1 MRFLRR
7 HLDAAELGL
16 SLLDEPAAAT
26 TAHLASCTACRRRQD
41 RLARRLRASRTGAHA
56 AADAAFTP
64 EVLERQRSAIL
75 QRIARVGAGRVLAFP
90 RATAPDEGAPALPAW
105 HGRERRWIVA
115 AAAAGLLIGFA
126 AGQWPR
132 PSSVTPAPSVAAVT
146 APAAEA
152 LRRDDT
158 LLSDVEEALTREVR
172 PEFGGLDGLT
182 PIAYESR

>member
-1 MRFLRR
+1 MRFFRR
-7 HLDAAELGL
+7 HLDATELGL
-16 SLLDEPAAAT
+16 SLLDEPDAAT
-26 TAHLASCTACRRRQD
+26 TAHLSSCTACQRRQA

-90 RATAPDEGAPALPAW
+90 RPAAHDDTTLVPAW

-115 AAAAGLLIGFA
+115 AAVAGLLIGFA

-132 PSSVTPAPSVAAVT
+132 SPEATPAVAVATTT
-146 APAAEA
+146 APATET

-172 PEFGGLDGLT
+172 TEFGGLDGLT

>member
-7 HLDAAELGL
+7 HLDATELGL
-16 SLLDEPAAAT
+16 SLLDEPDSAT
-26 TAHLASCTACRRRQD
+26 TAHLASCTVCRRRQA
-41 RLARRLRASRTGAHA
+41 RLQRRLRASRTGAHA

-90 RATAPDEGAPALPAW
+90 RPLASDDGAPSLRTW

-132 PSSVTPAPSVAAVT
+132 PSAAPASQAVAAVA
-146 APAAEA
+146 APAAES
-152 LRRDDT
+152 LRREDT

-182 PIAYESR
+182 PIAYEPR

>member
-1 MRFLRR
+1 MRFFRR
-7 HLDAAELGL
+7 HLDATELGL
-16 SLLDEPAAAT
+16 SLLDEPDAAT
-26 TAHLASCTACRRRQD
+26 TAHLGSCTACQRRQA

-64 EVLERQRSAIL
+64 EVLDRQRSAIL

-90 RATAPDEGAPALPAW
+90 RASAPDDAASLPAW

-132 PSSVTPAPSVAAVT
+132 PPAATPAGAVAAVAT
-146 APAAEA
+146 PAEPP
-152 LRRDDT
+152 RRDDT
-158 LLSDVEEALTREVR
+158 LLSDVEEVLSREVR

-182 PIAYESR
+182 PITYEPR